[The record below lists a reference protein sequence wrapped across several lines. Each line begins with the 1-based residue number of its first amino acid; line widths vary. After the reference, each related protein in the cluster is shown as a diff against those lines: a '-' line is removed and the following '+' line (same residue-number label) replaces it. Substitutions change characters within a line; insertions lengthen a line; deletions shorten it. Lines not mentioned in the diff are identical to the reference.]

1 MNQDWK
7 HPPVDFKLPD
17 VLEDDGWEDLFLFLK
32 FVEMDLYEGELEIA
46 EKVADGL
53 QLSPEAVVDEN
64 QRERLVELIFL
75 LHFTMNYKLI

>member
-1 MNQDWK
+1 
-7 HPPVDFKLPD
+7 
-17 VLEDDGWEDLFLFLK
+17 
-32 FVEMDLYEGELEIA
+32 MDLYEGELEIA